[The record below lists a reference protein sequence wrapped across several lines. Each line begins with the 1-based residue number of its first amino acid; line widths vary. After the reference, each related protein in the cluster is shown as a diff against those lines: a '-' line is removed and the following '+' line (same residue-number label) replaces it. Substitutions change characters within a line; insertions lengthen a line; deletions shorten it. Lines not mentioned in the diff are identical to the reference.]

1 MSASS
6 GAARQPIAGRALP
19 EGARRQKAALSW
31 AARALVIAAAVI
43 GVAAIFAAWANRQLL
58 DNGEWTQT
66 SSKLLENEAIRR
78 ELSSYLSDQI
88 YDNVDLE
95 RLLRRGLP
103 QPLEPLSGVAQRELR
118 ALTGRALA
126 RTLASARVQRLW
138 RAANEAA
145 HRQLVAQ
152 IESGSSANARQR
164 EALVLDLRPIVV
176 VLVERLGVP
185 ASTAERLPSDAGEV
199 VVIGAR
205 RLETL
210 KGAARGLRDLA
221 YVLPALALL
230 ALLLAIALSPA
241 RRRRALLAAGV
252 AAVFAGGASLIIR
265 SLIGA
270 QVVDDLSSSE
280 AVRPAAGAA
289 WSIATSLLVEL
300 ALVTI
305 AAGAALVLA
314 AALSLLLKPRRR
326 ARGA

>member
-6 GAARQPIAGRALP
+6 GAARHPIAGRALP
-19 EGARRQKAALSW
+19 EGARRQKAALPW
-31 AARALVIAAAVI
+31 TVRVLLAAAAVI
-43 GVAAIFAAWANRQLL
+43 GVAAIFAVWANRQLL
-58 DNGEWTQT
+58 DNGAWTQT
-66 SSKLLENEAIRR
+66 SSKLLENKAIQR

-88 YDNVDLE
+88 YDNVDLA
-95 RLLRRGLP
+95 RVLRRGLP

-118 ALTGRALA
+118 ALTARALTH
-126 RTLASARVQRLW
+126 TLASAHVQRLW

-152 IESGSSANARQR
+152 IENGSSANARQR
-164 EALVLDLRPIVV
+164 EALVLDLHPIVV
-176 VLVERLGVP
+176 ALAESLGVP
-185 ASTAERLPSDAGEV
+185 ARAAERLPSDAGEV

-205 RLETL
+205 RLEAL

-230 ALLLAIALSPA
+230 ALLLAIALSPG
-241 RRRRALLAAGV
+241 RRRRALIVAGV
-252 AAVFAGGASLIIR
+252 AAVLAGGASLIIR
-265 SLIGA
+265 ALVGV

-305 AAGAALVLA
+305 AAGAALVLVG
-314 AALSLLLKPRRR
+314 ALSLLLRPRRR
-326 ARGA
+326 VRGA